1 MPSAPLSAAHADQP
15 ARASRPYDL
24 HRDGFVLAA
33 GAGVLVLESLAHA
46 RARGATVLAEL
57 TGFGASTDPTSMVGP
72 GVDGMVRA
80 LQQALRQSGSVP
92 DYINTHA
99 CSTPQGDL
107 QEWQAIEAVF
117 AERDAPVPA
126 MSSIKGLSGHAPGA
140 AGALDA
146 IASVLM
152 MQHGFVAAG
161 SPVVDADP
169 AFASAPL
176 VAKTHARRVDS
187 VLSNSFGFG
196 GSCAAL
202 MFRQPSEAFA

>member
-1 MPSAPLSAAHADQP
+1 
-15 ARASRPYDL
+15 
-24 HRDGFVLAA
+24 
-33 GAGVLVLESLAHA
+33 VLESLAHA
-46 RARGATVLAEL
+46 RSRGANVLAEL
-57 TGFGASTDPTSMVGP
+57 TGFGAGTDPASMVGP

-80 LQQALRQSGSVP
+80 LRQALQQAGTLP

-117 AERDAPVPA
+117 AERGAPVPA

-161 SPVVDADP
+161 SPVIDADP
-169 AFASAPL
+169 AFAAAPL
-176 VAKTHARRVDS
+176 VNRTHARRIDS
-187 VLSNSFGFG
+187 VLSHNFGFG

-202 MFRQPSEAFA
+202 MFQRPTESPA